1 MKKSELILALMAIMS
16 MPGCAGLNVSWV
28 ATATYNTPASTQ
40 ATLTPGSIQAAS
52 K

>member
-1 MKKSELILALMAIMS
+1 MTMRTLITMFLLAFLT
-16 MPGCAGLNVSWV
+16 GCAGLNVSWV

-40 ATLTPGSIQAAS
+40 AILNPGATIGAA

>member
-1 MKKSELILALMAIMS
+1 MRTFISASLLTLLT
-16 MPGCAGLNVSWV
+16 GCAGLNVSWV

-40 ATLTPGSIQAAS
+40 AVLNPGATIGAA